1 MTAAQKSE
9 THLIQLGT
17 TSWPYTSCLDLI
29 VNDGFESSWCGLIPG
44 EILMKIPSYA
54 FLLTAI
60 LICAMLSTPT
70 RSASS
75 PAFVET
81 CYCEAAD
88 GSCSATVTC
97 RGGCQKYCG
106 NNDDCWAECS
116 GFYTALATETNLE
129 ISYGTYSQLITQLSR
144 ISGKD
149 ISFTVSRP
157 NQRPDI
163 IANLGFKK
171 APLWNA
177 LEFLSDQGTVRIEGK
192 DFDSLRR
199 LRKSLLSGERINFGI
214 KNTPVNTLVTDL
226 VGLTGLPCH
235 ITSGG
240 PMALAN
246 VELPQANLDEIITKV
261 SAQTATKIVCSN
273 DAGN

>member
-1 MTAAQKSE
+1 
-9 THLIQLGT
+9 
-17 TSWPYTSCLDLI
+17 
-29 VNDGFESSWCGLIPG
+29 
-44 EILMKIPSYA
+44 MKTPSYIV
-54 FLLTAI
+54 LLTAI
-60 LICAMLSTPT
+60 LVCATLSTPS
-70 RSASS
+70 RSVSS
-75 PAFVET
+75 SAVVET
-81 CYCEAAD
+81 CYCEAED

-97 RGGCQKYCG
+97 RGGCQRYCG
-106 NNDDCWAECS
+106 NNDNCWAECS
-116 GFYTALATETNLE
+116 GFYTTLATETNLE
-129 ISYGTYSQLITQLSR
+129 IAFGTYSQLVTQLAR

-149 ISFTVSRP
+149 ISFTMSRP
-157 NQRPDI
+157 KNQGPET

-192 DFDSLRR
+192 DFESLRR
-199 LRKSLLSGERINFGI
+199 LRKSLVSGERINFGI

-240 PMALAN
+240 QMALAN

-261 SAQTATKIVCSN
+261 SAQTATRIVCSN